1 MTYQET
7 YQTWLDFADLP
18 DYLRE
23 ELVAMDEKQKK
34 MPSIQTWSSVRPV
47 CVVYWRWYQPHQRI
61 RSPSSY

>member
-23 ELVAMDEKQKK
+23 ELVAMDEKKRRCLLYK
-34 MPSIQTWSSVRPV
+34 S
-47 CVVYWRWYQPHQRI
+47 
-61 RSPSSY
+61 

>member
-34 MPSIQTWSSVRPV
+34 MPSIQILNLVQLV
-47 CVVYWRWYQPHQRI
+47 CVAILALVPTASTY
-61 RSPSSY
+61 S

>member
-34 MPSIQTWSSVRPV
+34 MPSIQILNLVQLV
-47 CVVYWRWYQPHQRI
+47 CVAILALVPTASTYL
-61 RSPSSY
+61 

>member
-34 MPSIQTWSSVRPV
+34 MPSIQILNLVQLV
-47 CVVYWRWYQPHQRI
+47 CVVILALVPTASTY
-61 RSPSSY
+61 S

>member
-23 ELVAMDEKQKK
+23 ELVAMDEKTKK
-34 MPSIQTWSSVRPV
+34 MPSIQILNLVQLV
-47 CVVYWRWYQPHQRI
+47 CVVILALVPTASTY
-61 RSPSSY
+61 S